1 MCHGA
6 AFIAANTTS
15 TRFSVKDIK
24 LVEYN
29 PFEYHI
35 NINFKDSEKESIHRV
50 VFSNEAVL
58 G

>member
-6 AFIAANTTS
+6 AFIAANSTS
-15 TRFSVKDIK
+15 TRFSVKKIK

-35 NINFKDSEKESIHRV
+35 RINFKDS
-50 VFSNEAVL
+50 
-58 G
+58 